1 MKKIA
6 TLALL
11 LCFAMAM
18 VAQTE
23 PEKDNKLKNQP
34 DTCVHLE
41 EIVVTGLT
49 GNTQLR
55 NSPIPV
61 NVISM
66 EALQTLSYTNI
77 IDAIAKYPGIAQI
90 TTGGGISK
98 PVIRGMGYN
107 RVLVVN
113 DGIRQEGQQWGDEHG
128 VEIDGESV
136 HAVEVIKGPASLMYG
151 SDAMAGVIIMHDAP
165 LLPPGKMKVD
175 LLGGYQ
181 SNANLWNYSLDFAGN
196 QKGFVWDARW
206 SQKHAGEYANKING
220 KVFNSQFGEQ
230 AFKGMIGLNKKWG
243 HSHLKFSYYHLNP
256 GIVEGEEEE
265 PEEEN
270 ESGEVEAPFQQI
282 HHYKVVSDNMFNLSK
297 GYLKAL
303 VGYQQNRRQ
312 EFEEPEEC
320 GLDFL
325 LHTVNYDL
333 RYITPDWKGWV
344 SNFGFNGMGQ
354 VSANKGTEFLIPAYN
369 LFDVGA
375 FATTTKSFFKKLHL
389 SGGLRFDLRALHSY
403 ALVDD
408 GAERFS
414 DFSRLFPGASGSV
427 GLSYEI
433 RPNLD
438 VRINVA
444 RGFRAPNI
452 SELGSNG
459 VHEGTLRYELGN
471 HELKSENSWQ
481 FDVGMDFVSK
491 VVSAR
496 VSLFTSLVNHYIF
509 LEKTGAEVEDIPV
522 YQYVQGDARLMGGEA
537 TLVLH
542 IIKHLHFEN
551 SFSYVNAQQLHR
563 AADSK
568 YLPFTPAPRWLSTLH
583 YDIPWKSKVVRNM
596 FVEAQVDC
604 YLAQNNV
611 RLINDTETPTPSYTL
626 LNASFG
632 TDFYAK
638 GRRVVSIHF
647 TAHNIL
653 NRAYQS
659 HLSRLK
665 EAGIYDM
672 GRNFG
677 VKVLVPIVGG
687 IFK

>member
-1 MKKIA
+1 MRKTAI
-6 TLALL
+6 LALL
-11 LCFAMAM
+11 FCFTMSMA
-18 VAQTE
+18 AQTE
-23 PEKDNKLKNQP
+23 PDNNNKQNNHP
-34 DTCVHLE
+34 DTCVHLS

-61 NVISM
+61 NVIST

-113 DGIRQEGQQWGDEHG
+113 DGVRQEGQQWGDEHG

-165 LLPPGKMKVD
+165 VPPPGKMKVD

-196 QKGFVWDARW
+196 KNGFIWDARW
-206 SQKHAGEYANKING
+206 SQKHAGEYANKVNG
-220 KVFNSQFGEQ
+220 HVFNSQFGEQ
-230 AFKGMIGLNKKWG
+230 AFKGMVGLQKRWG
-243 HSHLKFSYYHLNP
+243 QSRLKFSYYHLKP
-256 GIVEGEEEE
+256 GIIEGDGAGETGEE
-265 PEEEN
+265 P
-270 ESGEVEAPFQQI
+270 EAPFQQI
-282 HHYKVVSDNMFNLSK
+282 HHYKVVSDNMFNLNQ
-297 GYLKAL
+297 GYLKL
-303 VGYQQNRRQ
+303 LLGYQQNRRQ

-325 LHTVNYDL
+325 LHTASYDV
-333 RYITPDWKGWV
+333 RYITPDWRGWV
-344 SNFGFNGMGQ
+344 SNFGLNGMGQ
-354 VSANKGTEFLIPAYN
+354 VSANKGTEFLIPAYG
-369 LFDVGA
+369 LFDAGL
-375 FATTTKSFFKKLHL
+375 FATTTKSFFRKLHL
-389 SGGLRFDLRALHSY
+389 SGGLRFDIRALHSH
-403 ALVDD
+403 ALEED
-408 GAERFS
+408 GVARFT
-414 DFSRLFPGASGSV
+414 DFSRLFPGVSGSV

-433 RPNLD
+433 LPNLD
-438 VRINVA
+438 VRVNAA

-459 VHEGTLRYELGN
+459 EHEGTLRYELGN
-471 HELKSENSWQ
+471 HDLKSEGSWQ
-481 FDVGMDFVSK
+481 FDLGMDFVSK

-496 VSLFTSLVNHYIF
+496 VSLFASWINHYIF
-509 LEKTGAEVEDIPV
+509 LERTEAVVEDKPV
-522 YQYVQGDARLMGGEA
+522 FQYIQGNARLLGGEA
-537 TLVLH
+537 SLVLH
-542 IIKHLHFEN
+542 IIRHLHFEN

-563 AADSK
+563 PADSK

-583 YDIPWKSKVVRNM
+583 YDMPWKSKVVRNM

-604 YLAQNNV
+604 YLSQNNV
-611 RLINDTETPTPSYTL
+611 RLLNDTETPTPSYTL

-638 GRRVVSIHF
+638 GRRVLSLHF

-659 HLSRLK
+659 HLNRLK

-687 IFK
+687 IIK